1 MPEEFFV
8 DIDCFQQKKDGQNT
22 FGDYFQSRRFT
33 DEGRLLAVLS
43 DGLGSGIKA
52 NILATM
58 TATMILKFIEE
69 GKDIL
74 KATEVIMN
82 SLPVCQVRKIS
93 YATFSAFECTDDGLI
108 KIVEEGNPDFIH
120 IRNGVVLEQEAQII
134 TSKKFTNRHMHLYKF
149 QLEPEDRLIFCS
161 DGVTQAGMGTDKYKL
176 GWRREGLATFIEQ
189 ELAKNPAI
197 SSSKLSHEIVKKAL
211 LVEPE
216 KKAKDDV
223 SALILYFR
231 KPRKLL
237 IFTGPPYRQDRDA
250 EYSKIFDD
258 FKGKKAIVGGTTANL
273 ISRELNREI
282 TTEKYNKGML
292 PACSSM
298 DGVDLITE
306 GILTLTKVLEYLN
319 EGLSDVGG
327 RWPDDAAGRLIE
339 LLLDSDVIEF
349 MIGSKLNQAHY
360 DPDLP
365 LELEI
370 RKNVV
375 KQLEK
380 ILSGR
385 YIKKVNLKFI

>member
-1 MPEEFFV
+1 MSEKTFFV
-8 DIDCFQQKKDGQNT
+8 DIDCYQQKKDGQNT
-22 FGDYFQSRRFT
+22 FGDYFKSKRYT

-58 TATMILKFIEE
+58 TATMILKFIED

-93 YATFSAFECTDDGLI
+93 YATFSAFECSDEGYI
-108 KIVEEGNPDFIH
+108 RIVEEGNPDFIH
-120 IRNGVVLEQEAQII
+120 IHNGKVVEHKPEVI
-134 TSKKFTNRHMHLYKF
+134 TSTKFTNRHMHLYNFK
-149 QLEPEDRLIFCS
+149 LEPEDRLVFCS
-161 DGVTQAGMGTDKYKL
+161 DGVTQAGMGTDEYKL
-176 GWRREGLATFIEQ
+176 GWRREGLIKFVEDEIER
-189 ELAKNPAI
+189 NPTI
-197 SSSKLSHEIVKKAL
+197 SSSHLAQEIVKEAIRK
-211 LVEPE
+211 EPE

-237 IFTGPPYRQDRDA
+237 IFTGPPYRQDRDY

-258 FKGKKAIVGGTTANL
+258 YDGKKAIVGGTTANL
-273 ISRELNREI
+273 IARELNREI

-292 PACSSM
+292 PACSHM
-298 DGVDLITE
+298 EGVDLITE

-319 EGLSDVGG
+319 EGYD
-327 RWPDDAAGRLIE
+327 RWPDDAAGRLIT

-365 LELEI
+365 LELGI

-375 KQLEK
+375 KQLEI

>member
-1 MPEEFFV
+1 MSEKTFFV
-8 DIDCFQQKKDGQNT
+8 DIDCYQQKKDGQNT
-22 FGDYFQSRRFT
+22 FGDYFKSKRYT

-58 TATMILKFIEE
+58 TATMILKFIED

-93 YATFSAFECTDDGLI
+93 YATFSAFECSDEGYI
-108 KIVEEGNPDFIH
+108 RIVEEGNPDFIH
-120 IRNGVVLEQEAQII
+120 IHNGKVVEHKPEVI
-134 TSKKFTNRHMHLYKF
+134 TSKKFTNRHMHLYNFK
-149 QLEPEDRLIFCS
+149 LEPEDRLVFCS
-161 DGVTQAGMGTDKYKL
+161 DGVTQAGMGTDEYKL
-176 GWRREGLATFIEQ
+176 GWRREGLIKFVEDEIER
-189 ELAKNPAI
+189 NPTI
-197 SSSKLSHEIVKKAL
+197 SSSHLAQEIVKEAIRK
-211 LVEPE
+211 EPE

-231 KPRKLL
+231 EPRKLL
-237 IFTGPPYRQDRDA
+237 IFTGPPYRQDRDY

-258 FKGKKAIVGGTTANL
+258 YDGKKAIVGGTTANL
-273 ISRELNREI
+273 IARELNREI

-292 PACSSM
+292 PACSHM
-298 DGVDLITE
+298 EGVDLITE

-319 EGLSDVGG
+319 EGYD
-327 RWPDDAAGRLIE
+327 RWPDDAAGRLIT

-365 LELEI
+365 LELGI

-375 KQLEK
+375 KQLEI

>member
-1 MPEEFFV
+1 MAEQSFFV
-8 DIDCFQQKKDGQNT
+8 DIDCYQQKKDGQNT
-22 FGDYFQSRRFT
+22 FGDYFKSQRFT

-74 KATEVIMN
+74 KASEVIMN
-82 SLPVCQVRKIS
+82 SLPICQVRKIS
-93 YATFSAFECTDDGLI
+93 YATFSAFECMDDGNI
-108 KIVEEGNPDFIH
+108 RIVEEGNPDFIH
-120 IRNGVVLEQEAQII
+120 IRNGCVMEHEPQVI
-134 TSKKFTNRHMHLYKF
+134 TSKKFANRHMHLYKF
-149 QLEPEDRLIFCS
+149 KLEPEDRLIFCS
-161 DGVTQAGMGTDKYKL
+161 DGVTQAGMGTDDYKL
-176 GWRREGLATFIEQ
+176 GWRREGLINFIE
-189 ELAKNPAI
+189 EEIRRNPVI
-197 SSSKLSHEIVKKAL
+197 SSSHLAHEIVKEAIRK
-211 LVEPE
+211 EPE
-216 KKAKDDV
+216 RKPKDDV

-273 ISRELNREI
+273 IARELGREI

-292 PACSSM
+292 PACSHM

-319 EGLSDVGG
+319 EGYD

>member
-1 MPEEFFV
+1 MPEESFFV
-8 DIDCFQQKKDGQNT
+8 DIDCYQQKKNGQNA
-22 FGDYFQSRRFT
+22 FGDCFKSKRFT

-52 NILATM
+52 DILATM
-58 TATMILKFIEE
+58 TATMILKFMEE

-74 KATEVIMN
+74 TATEVIMN
-82 SLPVCQVRKIS
+82 SLPICQVRKIS
-93 YATFSAFECTDDGLI
+93 YATFSAFECMDDGNI
-108 KIVEEGNPDFIH
+108 RIVDVGNPDFIH
-120 IRNGVVLEQEAQII
+120 FRNGEVVEHTPRVI
-134 TSKKFTNRHMHLYKF
+134 TSKKFTNRHMHLYNFKL
-149 QLEPEDRLIFCS
+149 QPEDRLVFCS
-161 DGVTQAGMGTDKYKL
+161 DGVTQAGMGTDEYKL
-176 GWRREGLATFIEQ
+176 GWRREGLIEFVSS
-189 ELAKNPAI
+189 ELKRNPTI
-197 SSSKLSHEIVKKAL
+197 SSSHLACEIVKEAIRK
-211 LVEPE
+211 EPE
-216 KKAKDDV
+216 KKSMDDV

-250 EYSKIFDD
+250 EYSKMFDD
-258 FKGKKAIVGGTTANL
+258 FEGKKAIVGGTTANL
-273 ISRELNREI
+273 IARELGREI

-292 PACSSM
+292 PACSHM

-319 EGLSDVGG
+319 EGYD

-365 LELEI
+365 LELGI

>member
-1 MPEEFFV
+1 MSEKTFFV
-8 DIDCFQQKKDGQNT
+8 DIDCYQQKKDGQNT
-22 FGDYFQSRRFT
+22 FGDYFKSKRYT

-58 TATMILKFIEE
+58 TATMILKFIED

-93 YATFSAFECTDDGLI
+93 YATFSAFECSDEGYI
-108 KIVEEGNPDFIH
+108 RIVEEGNPDFIH
-120 IRNGVVLEQEAQII
+120 IHNGKVVEHKPEVI
-134 TSKKFTNRHMHLYKF
+134 TSKKFTNRHMHLYNFK
-149 QLEPEDRLIFCS
+149 LEPEDRLVFCS
-161 DGVTQAGMGTDKYKL
+161 DGVTQAGMGTDEYKL
-176 GWRREGLATFIEQ
+176 GWRREGLIKFVEDEIER
-189 ELAKNPAI
+189 NPTI
-197 SSSKLSHEIVKKAL
+197 SSSHLAQEIVKEAIRK
-211 LVEPE
+211 EPE

-231 KPRKLL
+231 EPRKLL
-237 IFTGPPYRQDRDA
+237 IFTGPPYRQDRDY
-250 EYSKIFDD
+250 EYSKMFDD
-258 FKGKKAIVGGTTANL
+258 YDGKKAIVGGTTANL
-273 ISRELNREI
+273 IARELNREI

-292 PACSSM
+292 PACSHM
-298 DGVDLITE
+298 EGVDLITE

-319 EGLSDVGG
+319 EGYD
-327 RWPDDAAGRLIE
+327 RWPDDAAGRLIT

-365 LELEI
+365 LELGI

-375 KQLEK
+375 KQLEI

>member
-1 MPEEFFV
+1 MAEKSFFV
-8 DIDCFQQKKDGQNT
+8 DIDCFQQKKHGQNA
-22 FGDYFQSRRFT
+22 FGDCFKSKRFT

-58 TATMILKFIEE
+58 TATMILKFIED

-93 YATFSAFECTDDGLI
+93 YSTFSAFECSDEGEI

-120 IRNGVVLEQEAQII
+120 IRSGRIVEHTPRIV
-134 TSKKFTNRHMHLYKF
+134 TSKKFTNRHMHLYNFK
-149 QLEPEDRLIFCS
+149 LEPEDRLIFCS
-161 DGVTQAGMGTDKYKL
+161 DGVTQAGMGTDEYKL
-176 GWRREGLATFIEQ
+176 GWRREGLIEFV
-189 ELAKNPAI
+189 EAEIKRDPSI
-197 SSSKLSHEIVKKAL
+197 SSRHLAMEIVKESIRK
-211 LVEPE
+211 EPDHQS
-216 KKAKDDV
+216 KDDV
-223 SALILYFR
+223 SALVLYFR
-231 KPRKLL
+231 QPRKLL

-258 FKGKKAIVGGTTANL
+258 FDGRKAIVGGTTANL
-273 ISRELNREI
+273 IARELGREI

-292 PACSSM
+292 PACSHM

-306 GILTLTKVLEYLN
+306 GILTLEYLN
-319 EGLSDVGG
+319 EGYD

-339 LLLDSDVIEF
+339 LLLDSDVINF

>member
-1 MPEEFFV
+1 MADESFFV

-22 FGDYFQSRRFT
+22 FGDYFKSRRFT

-58 TATMILKFIEE
+58 TATMILKFIED

-93 YATFSAFECTDDGLI
+93 YSTFSAFECTDEGEI
-108 KIVEEGNPDFIH
+108 KIVEEGNPDFVH
-120 IRNGVVLEQEAQII
+120 IRNGRVVEHEPRIV
-134 TSKKFTNRHMHLYKF
+134 TSKKFTNRHMHLYSFK
-149 QLEPEDRLIFCS
+149 LEPEDRLIFCS
-161 DGVTQAGMGTDKYKL
+161 DGVTQAGMGTNEYKL
-176 GWRREGLATFIEQ
+176 GWRREGLIDFVENEIRH
-189 ELAKNPAI
+189 NPTI
-197 SSSKLSHEIVKKAL
+197 SSRRLAQEIVKEAIRK
-211 LVEPE
+211 EPE
-216 KKAKDDV
+216 HKAKDDV

-258 FKGKKAIVGGTTANL
+258 FDGRKAIVGGTTANL
-273 ISRELNREI
+273 IARELAREI

-292 PACSSM
+292 PACSHM

-319 EGLSDVGG
+319 EGYE

>member
-1 MPEEFFV
+1 MAEESFFV
-8 DIDCFQQKKDGQNT
+8 DIDCHQQKKDGQNT
-22 FGDYFQSRRFT
+22 YGDYFKSQRYT

-74 KATEVIMN
+74 KASEVIMN

-93 YATFSAFECTDDGLI
+93 YATFSAFECMEDGNI
-108 KIVEEGNPDFIH
+108 RIVEEGNPDFIH
-120 IRNGVVLEQEAQII
+120 IRNGKVLEHEPRVI
-134 TSKKFTNRHMHLYKF
+134 TSKKFINRHMHLYKF
-149 QLEPEDRLIFCS
+149 KLEPEDRLVFCS
-161 DGVTQAGMGTDKYKL
+161 DGVTQAGMGTDRYKL
-176 GWRREGLATFIEQ
+176 GWRREGLIDFVEDEIRR
-189 ELAKNPAI
+189 NPTI
-197 SSSKLSHEIVKKAL
+197 SSSRLADEIVKEAIRK
-211 LVEPE
+211 EPE

-258 FKGKKAIVGGTTANL
+258 FDGRKAIVGGTTANL
-273 ISRELNREI
+273 IARELGREI

-292 PACSSM
+292 PACSKM
-298 DGVDLITE
+298 EGVNLITE

-319 EGLSDVGG
+319 EGYD

>member
-1 MPEEFFV
+1 MSEKTFFV
-8 DIDCFQQKKDGQNT
+8 DIDCYQQKKDGQNT
-22 FGDYFQSRRFT
+22 FGDYFKSKRYT

-58 TATMILKFIEE
+58 TATMILKFIED

-93 YATFSAFECTDDGLI
+93 YATFSAFECSDEGYI
-108 KIVEEGNPDFIH
+108 RIVEEGNPDFIH
-120 IRNGVVLEQEAQII
+120 IHNGKVVEHKPEVI
-134 TSKKFTNRHMHLYKF
+134 TSKKFTNRHMHLYNFK
-149 QLEPEDRLIFCS
+149 LEPEDRLVFCS
-161 DGVTQAGMGTDKYKL
+161 DGVTQAGMGTDEYKL
-176 GWRREGLATFIEQ
+176 GWRREGLIKFVEDEIER
-189 ELAKNPAI
+189 NPTI
-197 SSSKLSHEIVKKAL
+197 SSSHLAQEIVKEAIRK
-211 LVEPE
+211 EPE

-237 IFTGPPYRQDRDA
+237 IFTGPPYRQDRDY

-258 FKGKKAIVGGTTANL
+258 YDGKKAIVGGTTANL
-273 ISRELNREI
+273 IARELNREI

-292 PACSSM
+292 PACSHM
-298 DGVDLITE
+298 EGVDLITE

-319 EGLSDVGG
+319 EGYD
-327 RWPDDAAGRLIE
+327 RWPDDAAGRLIT

-365 LELEI
+365 LELGI

-375 KQLEK
+375 KQLEI

>member
-1 MPEEFFV
+1 MPEKTFFV
-8 DIDCFQQKKDGQNT
+8 DIDCYQQKKDGQNT

-108 KIVEEGNPDFIH
+108 KVVEEGNPDFIH
-120 IRNGVVLEQEAQII
+120 IRNDKLLEQPSQVI
-134 TSKKFTNRHMHLYKF
+134 TSKKFTNRHMHLYNF
-149 QLEPEDRLIFCS
+149 QLQPEDRLIFCS
-161 DGVTQAGMGTDKYKL
+161 DGVSQAGMGTNKYKL
-176 GWRREGLATFIEQ
+176 GWRREGLAEFVEREI
-189 ELAKNPAI
+189 AKDPTI
-197 SSSKLSHEIVKKAL
+197 SSSKLAHEIVREAVLK
-211 LVEPE
+211 EPE

-250 EYSKIFDD
+250 EYSKIFDSFD
-258 FKGKKAIVGGTTANL
+258 GKKAIVGGTTANL
-273 ISRELNREI
+273 ISRELGREI
-282 TTEKYNKGML
+282 TTERYNKGML

-319 EGLSDVGG
+319 EDYDK
-327 RWPDDAAGRLIE
+327 WPDDAAGRLIE

>member
-1 MPEEFFV
+1 MSEKTFFV
-8 DIDCFQQKKDGQNT
+8 DIDCYQQKKDGQNT
-22 FGDYFQSRRFT
+22 FGDYFKSKRYT

-58 TATMILKFIEE
+58 TATMILKFIED

-93 YATFSAFECTDDGLI
+93 YATFSAFECSDEGYI
-108 KIVEEGNPDFIH
+108 RIVEEGNPDFIH
-120 IRNGVVLEQEAQII
+120 IHDGKVVEHKPEVI
-134 TSKKFTNRHMHLYKF
+134 TSKKFTNRHMHLYNFK
-149 QLEPEDRLIFCS
+149 LEPEDRLVFCS
-161 DGVTQAGMGTDKYKL
+161 DGVTQAGMGTDEYKL
-176 GWRREGLATFIEQ
+176 GWRREGLIKFVEDEIER
-189 ELAKNPAI
+189 NPTI
-197 SSSKLSHEIVKKAL
+197 SSSHLAQEIVKEAIRK
-211 LVEPE
+211 EPE

-237 IFTGPPYRQDRDA
+237 IFTGPPYRQDRDY

-258 FKGKKAIVGGTTANL
+258 YDGKKAIVGGTTANL
-273 ISRELNREI
+273 IARELNREI

-292 PACSSM
+292 PACSHM
-298 DGVDLITE
+298 EGVDLITE

-319 EGLSDVGG
+319 EGYD
-327 RWPDDAAGRLIE
+327 RWPDDAAGRLIT

-365 LELEI
+365 LELGI

-375 KQLEK
+375 KQLEI

>member
-1 MPEEFFV
+1 MPEESFFV
-8 DIDCFQQKKDGQNT
+8 DIDCYQQKKNGQNA
-22 FGDYFQSRRFT
+22 FGDCFKSHRFT

-52 NILATM
+52 DILATM
-58 TATMILKFIEE
+58 TATMILKFMEE

-74 KATEVIMN
+74 TATEVIMN

-93 YATFSAFECTDDGLI
+93 YATFSAFECMDDGNI
-108 KIVEEGNPDFIH
+108 RIVEEGNPDFIH
-120 IRNGVVLEQEAQII
+120 FRNGEVVVHTPRVI
-134 TSKKFTNRHMHLYKF
+134 TSKKFTNRHMHLYNFKL
-149 QLEPEDRLIFCS
+149 QPEDRLVFCS
-161 DGVTQAGMGTDKYKL
+161 DGVTQAGMGTDDYKL
-176 GWRREGLATFIEQ
+176 GWRREGLIDFVSS
-189 ELAKNPAI
+189 ELKRNPTI
-197 SSSKLSHEIVKKAL
+197 SSSHLACEIVKEAIRK
-211 LVEPE
+211 EPE
-216 KKAKDDV
+216 RKSMDDV

-250 EYSKIFDD
+250 EYSKMFDD
-258 FKGKKAIVGGTTANL
+258 FDGKKAIVGGTTANL
-273 ISRELNREI
+273 IARELGREI

-292 PACSSM
+292 PACSHM

-319 EGLSDVGG
+319 EGYD

-365 LELEI
+365 LELGI

>member
-1 MPEEFFV
+1 MPEQSFFV
-8 DIDCFQQKKDGQNT
+8 DIDCHQQKKDGQNT
-22 FGDYFQSRRFT
+22 FGDAFLSKRYT
-33 DEGRLLAVLS
+33 DEGRVLAVLS
-43 DGLGSGIKA
+43 
-52 NILATM
+52 
-58 TATMILKFIEE
+58 ATMILKFIEE

-82 SLPVCQVRKIS
+82 TLPVCQVRKIS
-93 YATFSAFECTDDGLI
+93 YATFSAFECTDDGHI
-108 KIVEEGNPDFIH
+108 RIVEEGNPDFIH
-120 IRNGVVLEQEAQII
+120 IRNGKVMEHEAEII
-134 TSKKFTNRHMHLYKF
+134 TSTKFTNRHMHLYKF

-161 DGVTQAGMGTDKYKL
+161 DGVTQAGMGTSEYKL
-176 GWRREGLATFIEQ
+176 GWRREGLIDFVEN
-189 ELAKNPAI
+189 ELMKNPTI
-197 SSSKLSHEIVKKAL
+197 SSSNLANEIVKEAIRK
-211 LVEPE
+211 EPE
-216 KKAKDDV
+216 RKPKDDV

-231 KPRKLL
+231 KPRNLL
-237 IFTGPPYRQDRDA
+237 IFTGPPYRQDRDY
-250 EYSKIFDD
+250 EYSKTFDD
-258 FKGKKAIVGGTTANL
+258 FVGKKAIVGGTTANL
-273 ISRELNREI
+273 IARELGREI
-282 TTEKYNKGML
+282 ITEKYNKGML
-292 PACSSM
+292 PACSKM

-319 EGLSDVGG
+319 EGYD

-365 LELEI
+365 LELGI

-375 KQLEK
+375 KQLEI

>member
-1 MPEEFFV
+1 MAEETFFV
-8 DIDCFQQKKDGQNT
+8 DIDSYQQKKDGQNT
-22 FGDYFQSRRFT
+22 FGDYIQSQRYT

-58 TATMILKFIEE
+58 TATMILKFLEE
-69 GKDIL
+69 GKDII

-93 YATFSAFECTDDGLI
+93 YATFSAFECMDDGLI

-120 IRNGVVLEQEAQII
+120 IRNGSVLEHEAKVI
-134 TSKKFTNRHMHLYKF
+134 TSKTFKNRHMHLYDFK
-149 QLEPEDRLIFCS
+149 LEPEDRLIFCS
-161 DGVTQAGMGTDKYKL
+161 DGVTQSGMGTETYRL
-176 GWRREGLATFIEQ
+176 GWRREGLIDFVEDEIRR
-189 ELAKNPAI
+189 NPTI
-197 SSSKLSHEIVKKAL
+197 SSSHLAQEIVKEAIRK
-211 LVEPE
+211 EPE
-216 KKAKDDV
+216 KKSKDDV

-258 FKGKKAIVGGTTANL
+258 FVGKKAIVGGTTANL
-273 ISRELNREI
+273 ISRELGREI

-292 PACSSM
+292 PACSHM

-319 EGLSDVGG
+319 EGYDK
-327 RWPDDAAGRLIE
+327 WPDDAAGRLIE

>member
-1 MPEEFFV
+1 MPEESFFV
-8 DIDCFQQKKDGQNT
+8 DIDCYQQKKNGQNA
-22 FGDYFQSRRFT
+22 FGDCFKSKRFT

-52 NILATM
+52 DILATM
-58 TATMILKFIEE
+58 TATMILKFMEE

-74 KATEVIMN
+74 TATEVIMN
-82 SLPVCQVRKIS
+82 SLPICQVRKIS
-93 YATFSAFECTDDGLI
+93 YATFSAFECMDDGNI
-108 KIVEEGNPDFIH
+108 RIVEEGNPDFIH
-120 IRNGVVLEQEAQII
+120 FRNGEVVEHTPRVI
-134 TSKKFTNRHMHLYKF
+134 TSKKFTNRHMHLYNFKL
-149 QLEPEDRLIFCS
+149 QPEDRLVFCS
-161 DGVTQAGMGTDKYKL
+161 DGVTQAGMGTDEYKL
-176 GWRREGLATFIEQ
+176 GWRREGLIEFVSS
-189 ELAKNPAI
+189 ELKRNPTI
-197 SSSKLSHEIVKKAL
+197 SSSHLACEIVKEAIRK
-211 LVEPE
+211 EPE
-216 KKAKDDV
+216 KKSMDDV

-250 EYSKIFDD
+250 EYSKMFDD
-258 FKGKKAIVGGTTANL
+258 FEGKKAIVGGTTANL
-273 ISRELNREI
+273 IARELGREI

-292 PACSSM
+292 PACSHM
-298 DGVDLITE
+298 EGVDLITE

-319 EGLSDVGG
+319 EGYD

-365 LELEI
+365 LELGI

>member
-1 MPEEFFV
+1 MPEESFFV
-8 DIDCFQQKKDGQNT
+8 DIDCYQQKKNGQNA
-22 FGDYFQSRRFT
+22 FGDCFKSHRFT

-52 NILATM
+52 DILATM
-58 TATMILKFIEE
+58 TATMILKFMEE

-74 KATEVIMN
+74 TATEVIMN

-93 YATFSAFECTDDGLI
+93 YATFSAFECMDDGNI
-108 KIVEEGNPDFIH
+108 RIVEEGNPDFIH
-120 IRNGVVLEQEAQII
+120 FRNGEVVEHTPRVI
-134 TSKKFTNRHMHLYKF
+134 TSKKFTNRHMHLYNFKL
-149 QLEPEDRLIFCS
+149 QPEDRLVFCS
-161 DGVTQAGMGTDKYKL
+161 DGVTQAGMGTDDYKL
-176 GWRREGLATFIEQ
+176 GWRREGLIDFVSS
-189 ELAKNPAI
+189 ELKRNPTI
-197 SSSKLSHEIVKKAL
+197 SSSHLACEIVKEAIRK
-211 LVEPE
+211 EPE
-216 KKAKDDV
+216 RKSMDDV

-250 EYSKIFDD
+250 EYSKMFDD
-258 FKGKKAIVGGTTANL
+258 FEGKKAIVGGTTANL
-273 ISRELNREI
+273 IARELGREI

-292 PACSSM
+292 PACSHM

-319 EGLSDVGG
+319 EGYD

-365 LELEI
+365 LELGI

-385 YIKKVNLKFI
+385 YIKKVNLRFI

>member
-1 MPEEFFV
+1 MPEESFFV
-8 DIDCFQQKKDGQNT
+8 DIDCYQQKKDGQNT
-22 FGDYFQSRRFT
+22 FGDYFKSKRFT
-33 DEGRLLAVLS
+33 DEGRVLAVLS

-93 YATFSAFECTDDGLI
+93 YATFSAFECTDEGQI

-120 IRNGVVLEQEAQII
+120 IRSGRVLEHEAKVI
-134 TSKKFTNRHMHLYKF
+134 TSKKFTNRHMHLYHF

-161 DGVTQAGMGTDKYKL
+161 DGVTQAGMGTDEYKL
-176 GWRREGLATFIEQ
+176 GWRRENLIKFVESEISR
-189 ELAKNPAI
+189 NPTI
-197 SSSKLSHEIVKKAL
+197 SSSHLSCEIVKEAIRK
-211 LVEPE
+211 EPE
-216 KKAKDDV
+216 HKAKDDV
-223 SALILYFR
+223 SALVLYFR
-231 KPRKLL
+231 KPRNLL
-237 IFTGPPYRQDRDA
+237 IFTGPPYRQDRDT
-250 EYSKIFDD
+250 EYAKLFDD
-258 FKGKKAIVGGTTANL
+258 FDGKKAIVGGTTAN
-273 ISRELNREI
+273 IIARELGREI

-292 PACSSM
+292 PACSHM

-319 EGLSDVGG
+319 EGYD
-327 RWPDDAAGRLIE
+327 RWPDDAAGRLIT
-339 LLLDSDVIEF
+339 LLLDSDVINF

>member
-1 MPEEFFV
+1 MAEETFFV
-8 DIDCFQQKKDGQNT
+8 DIDSYQQKKDGQNT
-22 FGDYFQSRRFT
+22 FGDYIQSHRYT

-58 TATMILKFIEE
+58 TATMILKFLEE
-69 GKDIL
+69 GKDII

-93 YATFSAFECTDDGLI
+93 YATFSAFECMDDGLI

-120 IRNGVVLEQEAQII
+120 IRNGSVLEHEAKVI
-134 TSKKFTNRHMHLYKF
+134 TSKTFKNRHMHLYDFK
-149 QLEPEDRLIFCS
+149 LEPEDRLIFCS
-161 DGVTQAGMGTDKYKL
+161 DGVTQSGMGTETYRL
-176 GWRREGLATFIEQ
+176 GWRREGLIDFVEDEIRR
-189 ELAKNPAI
+189 NPTI
-197 SSSKLSHEIVKKAL
+197 SSSHLAQEIVKEAIRK
-211 LVEPE
+211 EPE
-216 KKAKDDV
+216 KKSKDDV

-258 FKGKKAIVGGTTANL
+258 FVGKKAIVGGTTANL
-273 ISRELNREI
+273 ISRELGREI

-292 PACSSM
+292 PACSHM

-319 EGLSDVGG
+319 EGYDK
-327 RWPDDAAGRLIE
+327 WPDDAAGRLIE

>member
-1 MPEEFFV
+1 
-8 DIDCFQQKKDGQNT
+8 
-22 FGDYFQSRRFT
+22 
-33 DEGRLLAVLS
+33 
-43 DGLGSGIKA
+43 
-52 NILATM
+52 M
-58 TATMILKFIEE
+58 TATMILKFIED

-93 YATFSAFECTDDGLI
+93 YSTFSAFECSDEGEI

-120 IRNGVVLEQEAQII
+120 IRSGRLVEHTPRIV
-134 TSKKFTNRHMHLYKF
+134 TSKKFTNRHMHLYNFK
-149 QLEPEDRLIFCS
+149 LEPEDRLIFCS
-161 DGVTQAGMGTDKYKL
+161 DGVTQAGMGTDEYKL
-176 GWRREGLATFIEQ
+176 GWRREGLIEFV
-189 ELAKNPAI
+189 ENEIKRDPSI
-197 SSSKLSHEIVKKAL
+197 SSRHLAMEIVKEAIRK
-211 LVEPE
+211 EPDHQS
-216 KKAKDDV
+216 KDDV
-223 SALILYFR
+223 SALVLYFR
-231 KPRKLL
+231 QPRKLL

-250 EYSKIFDD
+250 EYAKIFDD
-258 FKGKKAIVGGTTANL
+258 FDGRKAIVGGTTANL
-273 ISRELNREI
+273 ISRELGREI

-292 PACSSM
+292 PACSHM

-319 EGLSDVGG
+319 EGYD

-339 LLLDSDVIEF
+339 LLLDSDVINF

-385 YIKKVNLKFI
+385 YIKKVNLRFI

>member
-1 MPEEFFV
+1 MAEQSFFV
-8 DIDCFQQKKDGQNT
+8 DVDCYQQKKNGQNA
-22 FGDYFQSRRFT
+22 FGDSFQLKRFT
-33 DEGRLLAVLS
+33 DEGRVLAVLS

-82 SLPVCQVRKIS
+82 TLPVCQVRKIS
-93 YATFSAFECTDDGLI
+93 YATFSAFECTEDGHI
-108 KIVEEGNPDFIH
+108 RIVEEGNPDFVH
-120 IRNGVVLEQEAQII
+120 IRNGRVVEHEAEII
-134 TSKKFTNRHMHLYKF
+134 TSTKFTNRHMHLYNF
-149 QLEPEDRLIFCS
+149 QLEPEDRLVFCS
-161 DGVTQAGMGTDKYKL
+161 DGVTQAGMGTDDYKL
-176 GWRREGLATFIEQ
+176 GWRRDGLIKFLQDEIYR
-189 ELAKNPAI
+189 NPTI
-197 SSSKLSHEIVKKAL
+197 SSSQLSQDIVKEAIRK
-211 LVEPE
+211 EPQR
-216 KKAKDDV
+216 KSKDDV
-223 SALILYFR
+223 SALVLYFR
-231 KPRKLL
+231 QPRNLL
-237 IFTGPPYRQDRDA
+237 IFTGPPYRQDRDY

-258 FKGKKAIVGGTTANL
+258 FKGRKAIVGGTTANL
-273 ISRELNREI
+273 IARELNREI
-282 TTEKYNKGML
+282 ITEKYNKGML
-292 PACSSM
+292 PACSKM

-319 EGLSDVGG
+319 EGYD

-339 LLLDSDVIEF
+339 LLLDSDVIDF

-365 LELEI
+365 LELGI

-385 YIKKVNLKFI
+385 YIKRVNLKFI

>member
-1 MPEEFFV
+1 MPEESFFV
-8 DIDCFQQKKDGQNT
+8 DIDCYQQKKNGQNA
-22 FGDYFQSRRFT
+22 FGDCFKSHRFT

-52 NILATM
+52 DILATM
-58 TATMILKFIEE
+58 TATMILKFMEE

-74 KATEVIMN
+74 TATEVIMN

-93 YATFSAFECTDDGLI
+93 YATFSAFECMDDGNI
-108 KIVEEGNPDFIH
+108 RIVEEGNPDFIH
-120 IRNGVVLEQEAQII
+120 FRNGEVVEHTPRVI
-134 TSKKFTNRHMHLYKF
+134 TSKKFTNRHMHLYNFKL
-149 QLEPEDRLIFCS
+149 QPEDRLVFCS
-161 DGVTQAGMGTDKYKL
+161 DGVTQAGMGTDDYKL
-176 GWRREGLATFIEQ
+176 GWRREGLIDFVSS
-189 ELAKNPAI
+189 ELKRNPTI
-197 SSSKLSHEIVKKAL
+197 SSSHLACEIVKEAIRK
-211 LVEPE
+211 EPE
-216 KKAKDDV
+216 RKSMDDV

-250 EYSKIFDD
+250 EYSKMFDD
-258 FKGKKAIVGGTTANL
+258 FDGKKAIVGGTTANL
-273 ISRELNREI
+273 IARELGREI

-292 PACSSM
+292 PACSHM

-319 EGLSDVGG
+319 EGYD

-365 LELEI
+365 LELGI

>member
-1 MPEEFFV
+1 MPEESFFV
-8 DIDCFQQKKDGQNT
+8 DIDCYQQKKDGQNT
-22 FGDYFQSRRFT
+22 FGDCFKSKRFT

-93 YATFSAFECTDDGLI
+93 YATFSAFECTDDGYI

-120 IRNGVVLEQEAQII
+120 IRNGQVLEHEPRVI

-149 QLEPEDRLIFCS
+149 KLEPEDRLIDFVE
-161 DGVTQAGMGTDKYKL
+161 GEL
-176 GWRREGLATFIEQ
+176 RR
-189 ELAKNPAI
+189 NPTI
-197 SSSKLSHEIVKKAL
+197 SSRHLACEIVKEAIRK
-211 LVEPE
+211 EPE
-216 KKAKDDV
+216 RKAKDDV

-258 FKGKKAIVGGTTANL
+258 FDGRKAIVGGTTANL
-273 ISRELNREI
+273 IARELGREI

-292 PACSSM
+292 PACSHM

-319 EGLSDVGG
+319 EGYD

>member
-1 MPEEFFV
+1 MSEKTFFV
-8 DIDCFQQKKDGQNT
+8 DIDCYQQKKDGQNT
-22 FGDYFQSRRFT
+22 FGDYFKSKRYT

-58 TATMILKFIEE
+58 TATMILKFIED

-93 YATFSAFECTDDGLI
+93 YATFSAFECSDEGYI
-108 KIVEEGNPDFIH
+108 RIVEEGNPDFIH
-120 IRNGVVLEQEAQII
+120 IHNGKAVEHKPEII
-134 TSKKFTNRHMHLYKF
+134 TSKKFTNRHMHLYNFK
-149 QLEPEDRLIFCS
+149 LEPEDRLVFCS
-161 DGVTQAGMGTDKYKL
+161 DGVTQAGMGTDEYKL
-176 GWRREGLATFIEQ
+176 GWRREGLIKFVEDEIER
-189 ELAKNPAI
+189 NPTI
-197 SSSKLSHEIVKKAL
+197 SSSHLAQEIVKEAIRK
-211 LVEPE
+211 EPE

-237 IFTGPPYRQDRDA
+237 IFTGPPYRQDRDY

-258 FKGKKAIVGGTTANL
+258 YDGKKAIVGGTTANL
-273 ISRELNREI
+273 IARELNREI

-292 PACSSM
+292 PACSHM
-298 DGVDLITE
+298 EGVDLITE

-319 EGLSDVGG
+319 EGYD
-327 RWPDDAAGRLIE
+327 RWPDDAAGRLIT

-365 LELEI
+365 LELGI

-375 KQLEK
+375 KQLEI

>member
-1 MPEEFFV
+1 MPEESFFV
-8 DIDCFQQKKDGQNT
+8 DIDCYQQKKNGQNA
-22 FGDYFQSRRFT
+22 FGDCFKSHRFT

-52 NILATM
+52 DILATM
-58 TATMILKFIEE
+58 TATMILKFMEE

-74 KATEVIMN
+74 TATEVIMN

-93 YATFSAFECTDDGLI
+93 YATFSAFECMDDGNI
-108 KIVEEGNPDFIH
+108 RIVEEGNPDFIH
-120 IRNGVVLEQEAQII
+120 FRNGEVVEHTPRVI
-134 TSKKFTNRHMHLYKF
+134 TSKKFTNRHMHLYNFKL
-149 QLEPEDRLIFCS
+149 QPEDRLVFCS
-161 DGVTQAGMGTDKYKL
+161 DGVTQAGMGTDDYKL
-176 GWRREGLATFIEQ
+176 GWRREGLIDFVSS
-189 ELAKNPAI
+189 ELKRNPTI
-197 SSSKLSHEIVKKAL
+197 SSSHLACEIVKEAIRK
-211 LVEPE
+211 EPE
-216 KKAKDDV
+216 RKSMDDV

-250 EYSKIFDD
+250 EYSKMFDD
-258 FKGKKAIVGGTTANL
+258 FEGKKAIVGGTTANL
-273 ISRELNREI
+273 IARELGREI

-292 PACSSM
+292 PACSHM

-319 EGLSDVGG
+319 EGYD

-365 LELEI
+365 LELGI

>member
-1 MPEEFFV
+1 MTKTSFFV
-8 DIDCFQQKKDGQNT
+8 DIDCYQQKKDGQNT
-22 FGDYFQSRRFT
+22 FGDYFKSIRFT
-33 DEGRLLAVLS
+33 DEGRVLAVLS

-93 YATFSAFECTDDGLI
+93 YATFSAFECNDDGRI
-108 KIVEEGNPDFIH
+108 KIVEEGNPDFVH
-120 IRNGVVLEQEAQII
+120 IRNGRVLEHEAKVIS
-134 TSKKFTNRHMHLYKF
+134 SKKFANRHMHLYSF
-149 QLEPEDRLIFCS
+149 NLEPEDRLIFCS
-161 DGVTQAGMGTDKYKL
+161 DGVTQAGMGTNEYRL
-176 GWRREGLATFIEQ
+176 GWRRESLIDFAEKEI
-189 ELAKNPAI
+189 AKNPTV
-197 SSSKLSHEIVKKAL
+197 SSSHLAHEIVKEAIRK
-211 LVEPE
+211 EPE
-216 KKAKDDV
+216 RKAKDDV
-223 SALILYFR
+223 SALVLYFR
-231 KPRKLL
+231 KPRNLL

-250 EYSKIFDD
+250 EYSKIFDNFD
-258 FKGKKAIVGGTTANL
+258 GKKAVVGGTTANL
-273 ISRELNREI
+273 VARELCREI
-282 TTEKYNKGML
+282 TTEKYNRGML

-298 DGVDLITE
+298 EGVDLITE

-319 EGLSDVGG
+319 EGYDV
-327 RWPDDAAGRLIE
+327 WPDDAAGRLIK
-339 LLLDSDVIEF
+339 LLLDSDVINF

>member
-1 MPEEFFV
+1 MPEESFFV
-8 DIDCFQQKKDGQNT
+8 DIDCFQQKKDGQNA
-22 FGDYFQSRRFT
+22 FGDCFKSRRFT

-52 NILATM
+52 DILATM

-93 YATFSAFECTDDGLI
+93 YATFSAFECMDDGNI
-108 KIVEEGNPDFIH
+108 RIVEEGNPDFIH
-120 IRNGVVLEQEAQII
+120 FRNGEVVEHTPRVI
-134 TSKKFTNRHMHLYKF
+134 TSKKFTNRHMHLYNFK
-149 QLEPEDRLIFCS
+149 LEPEDRLVFCS
-161 DGVTQAGMGTDKYKL
+161 DGVTQSGMGTDEYKL
-176 GWRREGLATFIEQ
+176 GWRREGLINYVSD
-189 ELAKNPAI
+189 ELKRNPTI
-197 SSSKLSHEIVKKAL
+197 SSSHLAHEIVKEAIRK
-211 LVEPE
+211 EPE
-216 KKAKDDV
+216 RKAKDDV

-237 IFTGPPYRQDRDA
+237 IFTGPPYRQDRDS
-250 EYSKIFDD
+250 EYAKMFDD
-258 FKGKKAIVGGTTANL
+258 FKGKKAIVGGTTANIL
-273 ISRELNREI
+273 ARELHREI
-282 TTEKYNKGML
+282 TTEKYNKGSL
-292 PACSSM
+292 PACSHM

-319 EGLSDVGG
+319 EGYD

-349 MIGSKLNQAHY
+349 MIGSTLNQAHY

-365 LELEI
+365 LELGI

>member
-1 MPEEFFV
+1 MSEKSFFF
-8 DIDCFQQKKDGQNT
+8 DIDCFQQKKHGQNA
-22 FGDYFQSRRFT
+22 FGDCFKSKRFT

-58 TATMILKFIEE
+58 TATMILKFIED

-93 YATFSAFECTDDGLI
+93 YSTFSAFECSDEGEI

-120 IRNGVVLEQEAQII
+120 IRSGRIVEHTPRIV
-134 TSKKFTNRHMHLYKF
+134 TSKKFTNRHMHLYNFK
-149 QLEPEDRLIFCS
+149 LEPEDRLIFCS
-161 DGVTQAGMGTDKYKL
+161 DGVTQAGMGTDEYKL
-176 GWRREGLATFIEQ
+176 GWRREGLIEFV
-189 ELAKNPAI
+189 EAEIKRDPSI
-197 SSSKLSHEIVKKAL
+197 SSRHLAMEIVKESIRK
-211 LVEPE
+211 EPDHQS
-216 KKAKDDV
+216 KDDV
-223 SALILYFR
+223 SALVLYFR
-231 KPRKLL
+231 QPRKLL

-258 FKGKKAIVGGTTANL
+258 FDGRKAIVGGTTANL
-273 ISRELNREI
+273 IARELGREI

-292 PACSSM
+292 PACSHM

-319 EGLSDVGG
+319 EGYD

-339 LLLDSDVIEF
+339 LLLDSDVINF

>member
-1 MPEEFFV
+1 MSEKSFFV
-8 DIDCFQQKKDGQNT
+8 DIDCFQQKKYGQNA
-22 FGDYFQSRRFT
+22 FGDCFKSKRFT

-58 TATMILKFIEE
+58 TATMILKFIED

-93 YATFSAFECTDDGLI
+93 YSTFSAFECSDEGEI

-120 IRNGVVLEQEAQII
+120 IRNGRLVEHTPRIV
-134 TSKKFTNRHMHLYKF
+134 TSKKFTNRHMHLYNFK
-149 QLEPEDRLIFCS
+149 LEPEDRLIFCS
-161 DGVTQAGMGTDKYKL
+161 DGVTQAGMGTDEYKL
-176 GWRREGLATFIEQ
+176 GWRREGLIEFV
-189 ELAKNPAI
+189 ESEIKRDPSI
-197 SSSKLSHEIVKKAL
+197 SSRHLAMEIVKESIRK
-211 LVEPE
+211 EPDHQS
-216 KKAKDDV
+216 KDDV
-223 SALILYFR
+223 SALVLYFR

-258 FKGKKAIVGGTTANL
+258 FDGRKAIVGGTTANL
-273 ISRELNREI
+273 IARELGREI

-292 PACSSM
+292 PACSHM

-319 EGLSDVGG
+319 EGYD

-339 LLLDSDVIEF
+339 LLLDSDVINF

>member
-1 MPEEFFV
+1 MAEKSFFV
-8 DIDCFQQKKDGQNT
+8 DIDCFQQKKHGQNA
-22 FGDYFQSRRFT
+22 FGDCFKSKRFT

-58 TATMILKFIEE
+58 TATMILKFIED

-93 YATFSAFECTDDGLI
+93 YSTFSAFECSDEGEI

-120 IRNGVVLEQEAQII
+120 IRSGRIVEHTPRIV
-134 TSKKFTNRHMHLYKF
+134 TSKKFTNRHMHLYNFK
-149 QLEPEDRLIFCS
+149 LEPEDRLIFCS
-161 DGVTQAGMGTDKYKL
+161 DGVTQAGMGTDEYKL
-176 GWRREGLATFIEQ
+176 GWRREGLIEFV
-189 ELAKNPAI
+189 EAEIKRDPSI
-197 SSSKLSHEIVKKAL
+197 SSRHLAMEIVKESIRK
-211 LVEPE
+211 EPDHQS
-216 KKAKDDV
+216 KDDV
-223 SALILYFR
+223 SALVLYFR
-231 KPRKLL
+231 QPRKLL

-258 FKGKKAIVGGTTANL
+258 FDGRKAIVGGTTANL
-273 ISRELNREI
+273 IARELGREI

-292 PACSSM
+292 PACSHM

-319 EGLSDVGG
+319 EGYD

-339 LLLDSDVIEF
+339 LLLDSDVINF